1 MKIQFTQQH
10 IVRGETR
17 AKDVVYE
24 EGQVVDFGKDRV
36 DNSYA
41 QAYIDRGY
49 AVEFDDGAADK
60 IRDKN
65 KNDGKLVAKLEARSK
80 IVIPDLLQT
89 LSDADLIRLGQ
100 SLSDDQVKTKEDAL
114 KAIEAEKVR
123 RNPT

>member
-41 QAYIDRGY
+41 LAYIERGY
-49 AVEFDDGAADK
+49 AVEFDDAAADK
-60 IRDKN
+60 NRDKIR
-65 KNDGKLVAKLEARSK
+65 NDAKLVAKLESRGK
-80 IVIPDLLQT
+80 ILIPADLQT
-89 LSDADLIRLGQ
+89 LSDPDLIRLGQ

-114 KAIEAEKVR
+114 KAIDAERTR